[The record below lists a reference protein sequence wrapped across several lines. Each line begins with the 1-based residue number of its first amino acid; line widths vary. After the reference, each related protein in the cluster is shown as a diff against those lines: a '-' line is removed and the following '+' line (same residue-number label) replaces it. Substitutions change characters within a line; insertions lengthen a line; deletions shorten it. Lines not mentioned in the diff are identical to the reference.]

1 MATADRTDNIGSASK
16 VPEEVAVQVKTRGQA
31 LQLHVYQGSATHR
44 KFQDL
49 AATLNKDQAEPSS

>member
-16 VPEEVAVQVKTRGQA
+16 VPEEVAVQVKTGGHA
-31 LQLHVYQGSATHR
+31 LKLHVYQGSTTHR

-49 AATLNKDQAEPSS
+49 AATPSKDQAEPLS